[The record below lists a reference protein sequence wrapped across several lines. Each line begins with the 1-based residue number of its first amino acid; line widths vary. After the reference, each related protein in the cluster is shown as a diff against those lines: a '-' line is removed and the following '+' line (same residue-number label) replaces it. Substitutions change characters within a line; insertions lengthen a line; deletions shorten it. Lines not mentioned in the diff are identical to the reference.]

1 MDEYL
6 RDPTSAALIAAGITA
21 LYIHAKA
28 RLNDE
33 GTLEMSAYAKP
44 ATLVAILVY
53 FIISN
58 GLGKRETISTEPF
71 WTT

>member
-6 RDPTSAALIAAGITA
+6 REPASAALIAAGITA
-21 LYIHAKA
+21 MYIHGKA

-33 GTLEMSAYAKP
+33 GSLTTSSYAKP
-44 ATLVAILVY
+44 SALVGILVY

-58 GLGKRETISTEPF
+58 GLGKRETISSDPF
-71 WTT
+71 